1 MYGIGA
7 AERAWGDVKHLKK
20 GKRSGMNG
28 EKTEKRAV
36 IYTSAR
42 IHDARIK
49 RQAMENINAEGPN
62 MIFGDDDLT

>member
-1 MYGIGA
+1 M
-7 AERAWGDVKHLKK
+7 KT
-20 GKRSGMNG
+20 GKRKGMSG

-49 RQAMENINAEGPN
+49 RQAMENINFEGPN
-62 MIFGDDDLT
+62 TMFGDDDLT